1 MFSSMNSHVS
11 LEMLLPRELFSAV
24 RTWKIK
30 LNSRISRN
38 LNIST
43 WTVVGSLPSVATP
56 VTEEMFLPGE
66 CLATVQTVVRSLR
79 LDAHV

>member
-1 MFSSMNSHVS
+1 MNSHVS

-24 RTWKIK
+24 RTW
-30 LNSRISRN
+30 
-38 LNIST
+38 
-43 WTVVGSLPSVATP
+43 TVVGSLPGVATP

-66 CLATVQTVVRSLR
+66 CLAAVQTVVGSLW